1 MADLQK
7 EVWIAGI
14 QENPIPNTSFVFA
27 STDKSEYVENNK
39 LHLAEAGIE
48 PDVYENYFEGNE
60 NDLPLQAI
68 TDIPNEVVLKTYSTN
83 YESGQA
89 DQAPH
94 CGAFHFRQ
102 QSSSQRSDAPIP
114 CRRSSNSAA
123 KPGTTDGAR

>member
-1 MADLQK
+1 MAGLQK

-60 NDLPLQAI
+60 ND
-68 TDIPNEVVLKTYSTN
+68 
-83 YESGQA
+83 
-89 DQAPH
+89 
-94 CGAFHFRQ
+94 
-102 QSSSQRSDAPIP
+102 
-114 CRRSSNSAA
+114 
-123 KPGTTDGAR
+123 